1 MFPIVLY
8 KNLETFS
15 PFIDAVANECVEG
28 LFHSSPGVGQLV
40 DSETGVVGKL
50 VPSVPIC

>member
-15 PFIDAVANECVEG
+15 PFVDAVANECVEG

-40 DSETGVVGKL
+40 DSLKL
-50 VPSVPIC
+50 ASWVNLCL